1 MYKKPM
7 TFFLTALIFI
17 TSCNILVG
25 AENIGTTENGIII
38 PFSSYHINNLPNCIS
53 AVTKGNVFEMERA
66 ENDDTDSLLL
76 KTINASD
83 MHINISKGTALENYV
98 VLDTKVLIRN
108 KSNVVRRFFTLTD
121 SENHSAVLLTVRS
134 GTFRLFDQDFGL
146 QNCAENV
153 FYQVSLL
160 LDFTNHN
167 CKMYINGSLVKES
180 KFSETLK
187 NVAAIRMQVS
197 STVQQETNT
206 YFKYINAYEGKQILD
221 ESALPLP
228 EAAGVI
234 TAYPNAH
241 REISETE
248 IKERFTNQIV
258 MLARSNQAR
267 FNNSLIAIDAENAN
281 IMPYIIGHYS
291 YAEGYKIMLPFAFVI
306 NTLGG
311 EAHTAAGSSAV
322 SALLSGKQIVM
333 AEEAKCSI
341 DGIELPLSA
350 APEILDNYFMVAA
363 EDMQAILDKCGFSQW
378 VFADRS
384 GIIVIGSE
392 AAQLS
397 MSDET
402 DVKALNLI
410 IRDVGFDS
418 PDSNEVI
425 ERFKTTNTTKVHP
438 RLFIKKD
445 EVTSFRQR
453 ATEDIQLAKWKTDI
467 LTQANVYL
475 NANTLVYGVTDGIRM
490 LTTSREAQSRIWT
503 LSMAYLL
510 TNEDVYA
517 EGAISEMLNVSDQ
530 NNFPDWHPYHFLD
543 AAEMAAGVALGY
555 DWCYN
560 YMIEEERNIIRDA
573 LVRNALSEVM
583 RDYSFDPS
591 RSRSWF
597 WNGPGGAY
605 PQNWVA
611 VCNGSMALAAM
622 AIGDESEE
630 LELLMGQVISMG
642 FTHTKDLMALFNSDG
657 AYIEG
662 VTYWEYAMKF
672 LGLYSRGMQ
681 TVLGTDFGISKAP
694 GLSQSAYYY
703 ICNSGPRGSFN
714 LNSSAVT
721 AGGTAPELLWLADEM
736 GNLSLAD
743 YKLRRG
749 EGKNSR
755 GTVRD
760 MLYYTTAMNNENF
773 TLPLDYYFRNFEIA
787 EMRTGFSSLDM
798 YAALHGGERMGNH
811 SSHLDSGSFVL
822 DMNGVRW
829 ALDFGT
835 VVENYYSSSDMYNR
849 YKMRAEGHN
858 TLVLNPDAGL
868 DQNQYSRSVIEKF
881 EYNAQRSMAITDL
894 TEAYAFRGA
903 ENVLRGILMDKAD
916 KSVILQDKIKM
927 RENSE
932 IYWFM
937 HTEANIQIS
946 EDGKEAALIKEGKTL
961 YAQIISDSTEPMFTK
976 MEAVPLASSPQ
987 SEGAAGVEKLV
998 IHMSGVK
1005 EIEFAVRFSEK
1016 KASAEVKLLPMQNWT
1031 AERYTVKPIVF
1042 SMNNK
1047 PLDVLTPGTISASL
1061 WLNANDGQTHQAKYI
1076 IAAYQ
1081 KDTNM
1086 LYSLDMRDITIDEKM
1101 TEKTLQLTVPDD
1113 KIEYVLKCFLWGDYE
1128 SCIPFIRLKNA
1139 ELR

>member
-1 MYKKPM
+1 M
-7 TFFLTALIFI
+7 A
-17 TSCNILVG
+17 
-25 AENIGTTENGIII
+25 
-38 PFSSYHINNLPNCIS
+38 
-53 AVTKGNVFEMERA
+53 RA

-83 MHINISKGTALENYV
+83 MHINISKDTALENYV
-98 VLDTKVLIRN
+98 LLDTKVQIKN
-108 KSNVVRRFFTLTD
+108 KSNVVRRLFTVTD
-121 SENHSAVLLTVRS
+121 SENRSAVLLTVRS
-134 GTFRLFDQDFGL
+134 GTFRLFDQNFGL
-146 QNCAENV
+146 QDCVENV

-167 CKMYINGSLVKES
+167 CKMYINGSLVKEA
-180 KFSETLK
+180 KFSESLK

-206 YFKYINAYEGKQILD
+206 YFKYINAYEATQILD
-221 ESALPLP
+221 DDSLPIP
-228 EAAGVI
+228 EAAGVM
-234 TAYPNAH
+234 TAYPH
-241 REISETE
+241 PEREIGEVA
-248 IKERFTNQIV
+248 IQERFKNQIIMV
-258 MLARSNQAR
+258 VRSNRAKVH
-267 FNNSLIAIDAENAN
+267 NSLIAIDAENPI
-281 IMPYIIGHYS
+281 IMPYIIDHYS
-291 YAEGYKIMLPFAFVI
+291 YATGYRIMLPFTFVI
-306 NTLGG
+306 QSLGG
-311 EAHTAAGSSAV
+311 EAHTAADNSAV
-322 SALLSGKQIVM
+322 SAQLSGKQIVM
-333 AEEAKCSI
+333 KEEAKCSV
-341 DGIELPLSA
+341 DGLELPLSA
-350 APEILDNYFMVAA
+350 TPEVLENYFMVAA
-363 EDMQAILDKCGFSQW
+363 EDMQAILEECGFNQW

-397 MSDET
+397 MADET
-402 DVKALNLI
+402 DVKMLNHI
-410 IRDVGFDS
+410 VRDVGFDS
-418 PDSNEVI
+418 PDCDEVI
-425 ERFKTTNTTKVHP
+425 ERFFTNNTKKIHP

-445 EVTSFRQR
+445 EIINFRQR
-453 ATEDIQLAKWKTDI
+453 ATEDSQLSKWKTDI
-467 LTQANVYL
+467 LTQADVYL

-490 LTTSREAQSRIWT
+490 LTTSREAQNRIWT
-503 LSMAYLL
+503 LSMAYIL

-517 EGAISEMLNVSDQ
+517 EGAISEMLNVCDEKS
-530 NNFPDWHPYHFLD
+530 FPDWHPYHFLD

-642 FTHTKDLMALFNSDG
+642 FTHTKDFMALFNSDG
-657 AYIEG
+657 AYTEG

-736 GNLSLAD
+736 GNLALAD
-743 YKLRRG
+743 YKLRKG

-773 TLPLDYYFRNFEIA
+773 TLPLDYYFRSFEIA
-787 EMRTGFSSLDM
+787 VMRTGFSSLDM
-798 YAALHGGERMGNH
+798 YSALHGGERMGNH

-829 ALDFGT
+829 AQDFGT
-835 VVENYYSSSDMYNR
+835 VVENYYSSADMYNR

-858 TLVLNPDAGL
+858 TLVLNPDSGL

-881 EYNAQRSMAITDL
+881 EYNADRSLAITDL

-903 ENVLRGILMDKAD
+903 EDIKRGILMDKAD
-916 KSVILQDKIKM
+916 KSVLLQDKIIM
-927 RENSE
+927 QENSE

-946 EDGKEAALIKEGKTL
+946 DNGKEAVLIKGGKTL

-976 MEAVPLASSPQ
+976 MDAVPLSSSPQ
-987 SEGAAGVEKLV
+987 SEGVAGVCKLV

-1016 KASAEVKLLPMQNWT
+1016 MALLEVKLLPLKNWT
-1031 AERYTVKPIVF
+1031 AERYSVKPIVF
-1042 SMNNK
+1042 SMNNT
-1047 PLDVLTPGTISASL
+1047 PLDFVTPGTIQTSL
-1061 WLNANDGQTHQAKYI
+1061 QVQANDGRTHQAKFI
-1076 IAAYQ
+1076 FAAY
-1081 KDTNM
+1081 KKETNM
-1086 LYSLDMRDITIDEKM
+1086 LYSLDVGDITIDEKI
-1101 TEKTLQLTVPDD
+1101 TEKTLQLTLPDD
-1113 KIEYVLKCFLWGDYE
+1113 NKEYILKCFLWGNYE
-1128 SCIPFIRLKNA
+1128 SCIPFIRLEDA